1 MIPFPKKKYKIIYAD
16 PPYQVSANYQSN
28 NRKFLNIN
36 NYYPTMTIQQ
46 IKNLD
51 VKSITD
57 KDCILFM
64 WVCDSF
70 LKDCIDI
77 IESWGFEYRTIGFN
91 WIKKY
96 KSGSFCYNFS
106 KYTLKSHEI
115 CLIGIKGKLK
125 NLKKTNNIKC
135 LVLAERTIHSKKPSE
150 VRNRIVKLCGNL
162 PRIELFARE
171 KTKGWDI
178 WGNEV

>member
-1 MIPFPKKKYKIIYAD
+1 MIPFPNKKYNIIYAD
-16 PPYQVSANYQSN
+16 PPYKVSANYQSN

-36 NYYPTMTIQQ
+36 NYYPTMTIEQ

-125 NLKKTNNIKC
+125 NLKKKNNVKS
-135 LVLAERTIHSKKPSE
+135 LVIAERTIHSKKPDE
-150 VRNRIVKLCGNL
+150 VRNRIVELCGDL
-162 PRIELFARE
+162 PKIELFARQ
-171 KTKGWDI
+171 KVQGWDS